1 VFRTE
6 QTAGIRYGML
16 RRRSSTMAKTSTR
29 NDDLRQALNTRR
41 RQVQDEVQG
50 RIREGRTSDRST
62 GVRDIV
68 DISDAILQEEID
80 MALLQMRA
88 ETLTR
93 IDEALVRL
101 DGGQYGCCFECG
113 DQIAA
118 ERLRALPFAVR
129 CRDCEQ
135 KREDQGRA
143 RQSAARRNLLP
154 FAGGAG
160 S

>member
-1 VFRTE
+1 
-6 QTAGIRYGML
+6 
-16 RRRSSTMAKTSTR
+16 MAKLSVR
-29 NDDLRQALNTRR
+29 NDDLRQALNARR

-50 RIREGRTSDRST
+50 RIREGRTTDRSP

-68 DISDAILQEEID
+68 DVSDAILQEDID

-93 IDEALVRL
+93 IDEALHRI
-101 DGGQYGCCFECG
+101 DAGQYGSCFECG
-113 DQIAA
+113 EPIAT

-129 CRDCEQ
+129 CRDCEER
-135 KREDQGRA
+135 REELGRA

-154 FAGGAG
+154 FAYSAG